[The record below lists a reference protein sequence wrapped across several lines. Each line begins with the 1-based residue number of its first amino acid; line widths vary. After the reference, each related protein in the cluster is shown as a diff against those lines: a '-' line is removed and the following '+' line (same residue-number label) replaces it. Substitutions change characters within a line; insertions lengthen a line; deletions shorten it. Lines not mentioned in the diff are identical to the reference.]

1 MVTKYHSFKKNILAP
16 FRGWAATHG
25 PRTSPSNLRL
35 RYYIFLK
42 DVLKLSLTTFGGP
55 QAHLAMMLR
64 LMVEKRRYLTEK
76 ELMELNALCQILP
89 GPTSTQTLTAIGF
102 RVGGPNLAYLTLFV
116 WITPTALLMTLTG
129 LLVTY
134 LGRHDIPMNFMRYIQ
149 PIAVGLVA
157 FAAYKISSKVVETKV
172 GIVLMV
178 LSAIIVYFFHSPWVL
193 PILLL
198 SGAAVTAIRFKKH
211 PEEKDKKLKVEWS
224 NFILFVSVLVA
235 AAALGGLTRW
245 LPVRLFEN
253 FYRNG
258 SLIFGGGQVLVPL
271 MYTEFVEFK
280 HYLSSPEFLS
290 GYALSQM
297 IPGPTFIFCTYIGT
311 LAMRDYGF
319 WGQLLGSF
327 VATTG
332 IFLPGTFLIF
342 FIIRFWEELKKYRI
356 IKASLEGINAVS
368 SGMVCAAA
376 ILLYHPIENT
386 PTNFGIVL
394 ATFAL
399 LLFTKMPPY
408 MLILL
413 GLAAGIIF

>member
-1 MVTKYHSFKKNILAP
+1 MDHGLRTKKSL
-16 FRGWAATHG
+16 
-25 PRTSPSNLRL
+25 SL

-55 QAHLAMMLR
+55 QAHLALMLR
-64 LMVEKRRYLTEK
+64 LLVEKRRYLTEK
-76 ELMELNALCQILP
+76 ELMELNALCQVLP

-102 RVGGPNLAYLTLFV
+102 RVGGPNLAYLTLLV
-116 WITPTALLMTLTG
+116 WITPTALLMTLAG
-129 LLVTY
+129 LVVTY
-134 LGRHDIPMNFMRYIQ
+134 LGRHDIPMNFMRFIQ
-149 PIAVGLVA
+149 PIVVGLVA
-157 FAAYKISSKVVETKV
+157 FSAYKISSKVVDTKV

-193 PILLL
+193 PVLLL

-211 PEEKDKKLKVEWS
+211 PQEQDKKLRVEWS
-224 NFILFVSVLVA
+224 NFILFLAVLVA

-280 HYLSSPEFLS
+280 HYLSSHEFLS
-290 GYALSQM
+290 GYALSQL

-356 IKASLEGINAVS
+356 IKASLEGIHAVS

-386 PTNFGIVL
+386 PINFGLVL

-399 LLFTKMPPY
+399 LLLTKMPPY

-413 GLAAGIIF
+413 GLAAGIIL

>member
-1 MVTKYHSFKKNILAP
+1 
-16 FRGWAATHG
+16 
-25 PRTSPSNLRL
+25 
-35 RYYIFLK
+35 
-42 DVLKLSLTTFGGP
+42 
-55 QAHLAMMLR
+55 
-64 LMVEKRRYLTEK
+64 
-76 ELMELNALCQILP
+76 
-89 GPTSTQTLTAIGF
+89 
-102 RVGGPNLAYLTLFV
+102 
-116 WITPTALLMTLTG
+116 
-129 LLVTY
+129 
-134 LGRHDIPMNFMRYIQ
+134 
-149 PIAVGLVA
+149 
-157 FAAYKISSKVVETKV
+157 VETKV

-178 LSAIIVYFFHSPWVL
+178 LSAIIAYFFHSPWML
-193 PILLL
+193 PVLLL

-211 PEEKDKKLKVEWS
+211 PQEKDKKIKVEWS
-224 NFILFVSVLVA
+224 NFILFLAVLVA

-271 MYTEFVEFK
+271 MYTEFVDFK
-280 HYLSSPEFLS
+280 HYLSSSEFLS
-290 GYALSQM
+290 GYALSQV

-386 PTNFGIVL
+386 PLNFAIVV

-399 LLFTKMPPY
+399 LLLTKMPPY
-408 MLILL
+408 MLIFL
-413 GLAAGIIF
+413 GVAAGIIF

>member
-1 MVTKYHSFKKNILAP
+1 MLTSYHSFKKNILTP
-16 FRGWAATHG
+16 IRLWASNH
-25 PRTSPSNLRL
+25 SPGTQRSNLRL

-102 RVGGPNLAYLTLFV
+102 RVGGPNLAYLTLLV

-129 LLVTY
+129 LIVTY
-134 LGRHDIPMNFMRYIQ
+134 LGRHDIPMNFLRYIQ
-149 PIAVGLVA
+149 PVAVGLVA

-172 GIVLMV
+172 GIGLMV

-193 PILLL
+193 PVLLL

-211 PEEKDKKLKVEWS
+211 PQVKDKKLKVEWS
-224 NFILFVSVLVA
+224 NFILFLSVLVM

-290 GYALSQM
+290 GYALSQV

-327 VATTG
+327 VATAG

-386 PTNFGIVL
+386 PVNFGIVL

-399 LLFTKMPPY
+399 LLLTKIPPY
-408 MLILL
+408 MLILI